1 MPGTVLGAEDRRM
14 HQTEPTAPPGVR
26 HLAGG
31 NIMPTANIQR
41 AECGQNTKEGLTG
54 GGEAS
59 REGFLGE
66 VLAESR

>member
-1 MPGTVLGAEDRRM
+1 
-14 HQTEPTAPPGVR
+14 
-26 HLAGG
+26 
-31 NIMPTANIQR
+31 MPTANIQR

-59 REGFLGE
+59 REGLLGE